1 MKNKPDL
8 AIESTIN
15 GQVVGIDEAGRG
27 PLAGPVFAA
36 SVILNKKKIPSGIDD
51 SKSLSPEKRQA
62 LYKKI
67 TESSIYGLSMSSV
80 IEIDRLNILQATL
93 LAMRRS
99 YINLSWKLSTL
110 PSHALIDGNQ
120 SPRLPCK
127 TITIIKGDK
136 KSKSIAAASII
147 AKVSRDRYIKFLHS
161 IYPNYDWINNQGY
174 SSKEHRL
181 GLTILGP
188 SPHHRLTFK
197 PLKSK

>member
-1 MKNKPDL
+1 MENKPDL

-36 SVILNKKKIPSGIDD
+36 AVILNKKNIPIGIDD
-51 SKSLSPEKRQA
+51 SKTLSPEKREII
-62 LYKKI
+62 YNKI
-67 TESSIYGLSMSSV
+67 IKTSVYGLSISTV
-80 IEIDRLNILQATL
+80 REIDRLNILQATL

-99 YINLSWKLSTL
+99 YLNLSWKLSTL

-120 SPRLPCK
+120 SPKLPCK
-127 TITIIKGDK
+127 TLTIVKGDK
-136 KSKSIAAASII
+136 KSLSIAAASII
-147 AKVSRDRYIKFLHS
+147 AKVNRDRYLKVLHAQ
-161 IYPNYDWINNQGY
+161 YPNYDWINNQGY
-174 SSKEHRL
+174 SSKKHRL

-188 SPHHRLTFK
+188 SPHHRLTFR

>member
-1 MKNKPDL
+1 
-8 AIESTIN
+8 
-15 GQVVGIDEAGRG
+15 
-27 PLAGPVFAA
+27 LAGPVFAA

-174 SSKEHRL
+174 SSKKHRL